1 MITQHLGTLNAL
13 LSQFS
18 LKEKFL
24 NVWIQYRIAL
34 SSLKQFV
41 SSGIHTV
48 NSASPSGKPLEALLT
63 ALESVDHLNIN
74 SFGY

>member
-1 MITQHLGTLNAL
+1 MLYEA
-13 LSQFS
+13 SS
-18 LKEKFL
+18 ALKEKFL
-24 NVWIQYRIAL
+24 NVWIPYRTVL
-34 SSLKQFV
+34 SAMKQLV

-48 NSASPSGKPLEALLT
+48 NSVSPSGKPLEALLT